1 MLKYIAFIVIS
12 IATSGHLSAQYII
25 DKVVAKVGGEI
36 VLLSDIED
44 QISYIKSNGG
54 TLTGDESCQILN
66 SVIAQ
71 KLIVHQAKLDSIEVL
86 PAEVEAQLNYRF
98 DNVLA
103 QMNGDE
109 SFFEEY
115 YGADIQE
122 MKNKYREDQKQQILL
137 ERMQQQLISNVRVTP
152 EEVQQFYDGIPKD
165 SLPFLNSEVE
175 ISELVYSPKVN
186 KEESTKAE
194 TKLEEVREMIV
205 SGKETFQD
213 MAKKYSMDGSA
224 ANGGDLGFAKRGMY
238 VPEFEAAA
246 YPLKKDEISEV
257 IESQFGFHIIQMIE
271 RRGNKINVRHIL
283 IKPEITFE
291 DLSMA
296 EEKANSIAQDIR
308 TDSLKFAVAVRK
320 YGDDDT
326 QSFNNGGRMKNPKTG
341 NTFFETADLSPEIYF
356 AMESLELGGVTEPL
370 EFTTPAGETK
380 YRIIKLDSRTN
391 PHRVDIVTDYAK
403 IQQIAKENKKNEIL
417 AEWIED
423 KYETTYIKVSKDYG
437 NCEDLSKYVTEVSK

>member
-12 IATSGHLSAQYII
+12 IAASGHLSAQYII